1 MKLNKIEQLIVDLI
15 NEYDESGY
23 VLSEVILEKYEKK
36 IIELM
41 IQNTEE

>member
-1 MKLNKIEQLIVDLI
+1 MKLNQIEQLIVDLI
-15 NEYDESGY
+15 NEYDEGGY